1 MTVMLQKFKRWWQIR
16 TGELDTPLDYD
27 APFWV
32 FSLFFHIVLL
42 VVLARV
48 LVPPPADRELRL
60 AAATEESVPLE
71 DELPPLQ
78 SNIVITPT
86 VGMDSP
92 DLLELAAD
100 ISTMPETEIEHEI
113 ESLMPEVDLGQ
124 VMTHLEFDR
133 ATANRVSS
141 MPVKGS
147 VGQSLASANGA
158 VDRITQEILLSLD
171 ERKTLVVWLFDQ
183 SPSMIRQRQQ
193 IAERFERVY
202 RELTVLAAAGNA
214 SFAKHS
220 DQPLLSTIYAFGQNF
235 VRVLPEPTDDVAV
248 LQEAVANVGLDSSGI
263 ENVFSAVIQAAV
275 DFQKF
280 SKVNRATGERPRNV
294 MIIVVSDEAGD
305 DQNRLDECV
314 ALCVRL
320 EVPVYV
326 IGVPAP
332 FGREETQVRWVDPD
346 PRFDQ
351 TPQWAVVNQGP
362 ESLLPERL
370 KLDFVGGNFQDL
382 EMIDSGFGP
391 FALTRLCYET
401 GGIYFAVHSSRDL
414 GRQVRASDI
423 DDYSSYLRHFFDPQ
437 IMKRYRPDLVSQQTY
452 MQRLAASKARQS
464 LVQAAQVSRVGAL
477 ETPITVFPKLDEAVF
492 VNLVNRAQRSAALLE
507 PKLDQLY
514 NILRQGES
522 DRATESSPR
531 WQAGYDLAYGR
542 VLANKVRAEAYNA
555 MLAMIKS
562 KLQFQNER
570 NNTWVLQPA
579 DTITTGSQAVAM
591 ADKARVHLQRV
602 VDEHPGT
609 PWAMLAERELATPL
623 GWAWVERY
631 TPPPPQPNMQ
641 NNNNNNA
648 VPNVPQP
655 QPLAQPLPS
664 RPPPRI

>member
-1 MTVMLQKFKRWWQIR
+1 MTIMLQRIKRWWQVR
-16 TGELDTPLDYD
+16 TGELDTPFDYD
-27 APFWV
+27 APFWA
-32 FSLFFHIVLL
+32 FSLVFHVILII
-42 VVLARV
+42 VLARI
-48 LVPPPADRELRL
+48 LVPPQEDRQVRIS
-60 AAATEESVPLE
+60 AATEEQVALE
-71 DELPPLQ
+71 EDLPPVQ
-78 SNIVITPT
+78 TQIVITPT
-86 VGMDSP
+86 IGMDSP

-100 ISTMPETEIEHEI
+100 LSTLPDSEIEHDI
-113 ESLMPEVDLGQ
+113 ESLLPEIDLGE

-133 ATANRVSS
+133 ATADRVSS
-141 MPVKGS
+141 LPVKGS
-147 VGQSLASANGA
+147 VGQSVASANGA
-158 VDRITQEILLSLD
+158 IDRITQEILLSLD

-193 IAERFERVY
+193 ISERFERVY
-202 RELTVLAAAGNA
+202 RELDVLAASGNSA
-214 SFAKHS
+214 FSKHGEE
-220 DQPLLSTIYAFGQNF
+220 PLLSTVYAFGQNF
-235 VRVLPEPTDDVAV
+235 SRVLSEPTSDVAV
-248 LQEAVANVGLDSSGI
+248 LQKAVNEIGMDPSGI

-275 DFQKF
+275 DFQKLR
-280 SKVNRATGERPRNV
+280 KVNRATGERPRNV

-305 DQNRLDECV
+305 DQPRLDECV
-314 ALCVRL
+314 NLCVGL
-320 EVPVYV
+320 EIPVYV

-351 TPQWAVVNQGP
+351 TPQWAVVHQGP
-362 ESLLPERL
+362 ESILPERL
-370 KLDFVGGNFQDL
+370 KLDFVGGNFDDL

-414 GRQVRASDI
+414 GRRVRAADI
-423 DDYSSYLRHFFDPQ
+423 DDYSSYLQHFFDPQ
-437 IMKRYRPDLVSQQTY
+437 VMKRYRPDLVSQQTY
-452 MQRLAASKARQS
+452 LQRLSQSKARQS
-464 LVQAAQVSRVGAL
+464 LVQAAQMSRVGAL
-477 ETPITVFPKLDEAVF
+477 EAPIRVFPKLDEAAF

-542 VLANKVRAEAYNA
+542 VLANKVRAEAYNG
-555 MLAMIKS
+555 MLALIKTR
-562 KLQFQNER
+562 LQFQNER

-579 DTITTGSQAVAM
+579 ETITTGSQAVAM
-591 ADKARVHLQRV
+591 AEKARFYLQRV

-609 PWAMLAERELATPL
+609 PWALLAERELATPV

-641 NNNNNNA
+641 NNNNNNP

-655 QPLAQPLPS
+655 SPLQQPRPT